1 MPEHDVFCVE
11 RPAETLRLR
20 QHDPLKWRIVIRGLD
35 RLPSPPALCA
45 AFGTLEEAR
54 AGLARAE
61 ETRLAGQQF
70 LGRVE
75 AALRRL
81 TRAVREA
88 RKLAA
93 EAEIAAAR
101 GAPPPE
107 ASTRLLHLL
116 SHLNTTPK
124 E

>member
-1 MPEHDVFCVE
+1 MPAHDVFCVE

-20 QHDPLKWRIVIRGLD
+20 QRDPMKWRIVIRSLD
-35 RLPSPPALCA
+35 RLPAPPALCA

-61 ETRLAGQQF
+61 EMRAKGQQF
-70 LGRVE
+70 IGQIE
-75 AALRRL
+75 DALRRL
-81 TRAVREA
+81 NRAVRAA

-93 EAEIAAAR
+93 EAELAAAR
-101 GAPPPE
+101 GVPPPE
-107 ASTRLLHLL
+107 ASTRLLLLL